1 MPAPRIGGAGARR
14 KRGRL
19 SRSGDFDRVYR
30 QGRSTGAREFVV
42 HVFPREAS
50 LDPPRVGLSV
60 SKKVGDAVTRNRI
73 KRVVRESLQVLEA
86 ELAAG
91 SDLVITARVD
101 AVALD
106 QREGQAGIERALR
119 DLLSRTSAWAGAP
132 LDAAA
137 PDASAAD
144 TTGAEA
150 APESSATAA
159 GEVDPA
165 DPAAASPAEDAPDA

>member
-1 MPAPRIGGAGARR
+1 MTGPRTGGAGRR

-60 SKKVGDAVTRNRI
+60 SKKVGDSVTRNRI
-73 KRVVRESLQVLEA
+73 KRVLRESVSALEP

-106 QREGQAGIERALR
+106 EREGQAGVYRELRAL
-119 DLLSRTSAWAGAP
+119 LARTTAWAGGPA
-132 LDAAA
+132 DAAA
-137 PDASAAD
+137 APSAPAPVDA
-144 TTGAEA
+144 
-150 APESSATAA
+150 
-159 GEVDPA
+159 VV
-165 DPAAASPAEDAPDA
+165 DAPSNDGGTAEPVGPEAGSIDETQVDG

>member
-1 MPAPRIGGAGARR
+1 MPAPRIGAGARR

-30 QGRSTGAREFVV
+30 QGRSTGGREFVV

-73 KRVVRESLQVLEA
+73 KRVLRESVAAIEG

-106 QREGQAGIERALR
+106 EREGQSGVQRELRAL
-119 DLLSRTSAWAGAP
+119 LQRTSAWAGA
-132 LDAAA
+132 DGAAIEPKPA
-137 PDASAAD
+137 
-144 TTGAEA
+144 AEA
-150 APESSATAA
+150 VDESATSD
-159 GEVDPA
+159 GPA
-165 DPAAASPAEDAPDA
+165 SG

>member
-1 MPAPRIGGAGARR
+1 MTAPRNAGARR

-30 QGRSTGAREFVV
+30 QGRSTGGREFVV

-50 LDPPRVGLSV
+50 LDAPRVGLSV

-73 KRVVRESLQVLEA
+73 KRVLRASVANLES

-91 SDLVITARVD
+91 SDLVITARAD

-106 QREGQAGIERALR
+106 EREGQAGVERELR
-119 DLLSRTSAWAGAP
+119 AILMRTSAWAGTD
-132 LDAAA
+132 DATGK
-137 PDASAAD
+137 PPAAD
-144 TTGAEA
+144 E
-150 APESSATAA
+150 PATD
-159 GEVDPA
+159 G
-165 DPAAASPAEDAPDA
+165 

>member
-60 SKKVGDAVTRNRI
+60 SKKVGDSVTRNRI
-73 KRVVRESLQVLEA
+73 KRVLRESLAVLET

-101 AVALD
+101 VVALD
-106 QREGQAGIERALR
+106 EREGQGGVQRELRA
-119 DLLSRTSAWAGAP
+119 LLSRTSAWAGPPVAP
-132 LDAAA
+132 AS
-137 PDASAAD
+137 PDVEASD
-144 TTGAEA
+144 E
-150 APESSATAA
+150 P
-159 GEVDPA
+159 V
-165 DPAAASPAEDAPDA
+165 PAASTRSDAPAPPDEGDVDA

>member
-1 MPAPRIGGAGARR
+1 MTAPRTAGARR

-30 QGRSTGAREFVV
+30 QGRSTGGREFVV

-73 KRVVRESLQVLEA
+73 KRVLRAAVASLEP

-91 SDLVITARVD
+91 SDLVITARAD

-106 QREGQAGIERALR
+106 DRDGQAGVERELR
-119 DLLSRTSAWAGAP
+119 GILQRTSAWASRDEHGSTPPNVAEP
-132 LDAAA
+132 EANTDA
-137 PDASAAD
+137 D
-144 TTGAEA
+144 G
-150 APESSATAA
+150 
-159 GEVDPA
+159 
-165 DPAAASPAEDAPDA
+165 

>member
-1 MPAPRIGGAGARR
+1 MTSSSGSPRR

-30 QGRSTGAREFVV
+30 QGRSTGGREFVV

-50 LDPPRVGLSV
+50 LESPRVGLSV

-73 KRVVRESLQVLEA
+73 KRVLRESVSSLEG

-91 SDLVITARVD
+91 SDLVITARPD

-106 QREGQAGIERALR
+106 ERDGQAGVERELR
-119 DLLSRTSAWAGAP
+119 ALLSRTSAWAGGKDAP
-132 LDAAA
+132 PAPADRTPSDAAQ
-137 PDASAAD
+137 PELGAD
-144 TTGAEA
+144 GA
-150 APESSATAA
+150 
-159 GEVDPA
+159 
-165 DPAAASPAEDAPDA
+165 

>member
-1 MPAPRIGGAGARR
+1 MPAPRAGGAGPRR

-73 KRVVRESLQVLEA
+73 KRVLRESVSALEP

-106 QREGQAGIERALR
+106 DREGQVGVQRALR
-119 DLLSRTSAWAGAP
+119 ALLSRTTAWG
-132 LDAAA
+132 
-137 PDASAAD
+137 
-144 TTGAEA
+144 G
-150 APESSATAA
+150 
-159 GEVDPA
+159 GPA
-165 DPAAASPAEDAPDA
+165 DPPQAEPGAASANSALAPDRPDQLDDRSSEPGPTGG

>member
-1 MPAPRIGGAGARR
+1 MPAPRTGGAGARR

-30 QGRSTGAREFVV
+30 QGRSTGGREFVV

-73 KRVVRESLQVLEA
+73 KRVLRESVSALEP

-101 AVALD
+101 AVDLD
-106 QREGQAGIERALR
+106 AREGQAGVQRELRAL
-119 DLLSRTSAWAGAP
+119 LSKTTAWAGG
-132 LDAAA
+132 
-137 PDASAAD
+137 ASSADDPSASGAD
-144 TTGAEA
+144 TTPDEA
-150 APESSATAA
+150 APSE
-159 GEVDPA
+159 
-165 DPAAASPAEDAPDA
+165 

>member
-1 MPAPRIGGAGARR
+1 MPAPRSAGARR

-30 QGRSTGAREFVV
+30 QGRSTGGREFVV

-73 KRVVRESLQVLEA
+73 KRVLRASVANLEA

-91 SDLVITARVD
+91 SDLVITARAD

-106 QREGQAGIERALR
+106 ARDGQAGVERELR
-119 DLLSRTSAWAGAP
+119 SLLQRTSAWAGSD
-132 LDAAA
+132 DAAPTNA
-137 PDASAAD
+137 
-144 TTGAEA
+144 
-150 APESSATAA
+150 
-159 GEVDPA
+159 
-165 DPAAASPAEDAPDA
+165 DAPGSSDPGSPSSDD

>member
-1 MPAPRIGGAGARR
+1 MTSSSGSSRR

-30 QGRSTGAREFVV
+30 QGRSTGGREFVV

-50 LDPPRVGLSV
+50 LDAPRVGLSV

-73 KRVVRESLQVLEA
+73 KRVLRESVTSLEG

-91 SDLVITARVD
+91 SDLVITARPD

-106 QREGQAGIERALR
+106 ERDGQAGVERELR
-119 DLLSRTSAWAGAP
+119 ALLSRTSAWAGGK
-132 LDAAA
+132 DG
-137 PDASAAD
+137 AD
-144 TTGAEA
+144 G
-150 APESSATAA
+150 
-159 GEVDPA
+159 
-165 DPAAASPAEDAPDA
+165 

>member
-1 MPAPRIGGAGARR
+1 MPAPRSGGGAR

-30 QGRSTGAREFVV
+30 QGRSTGGREFVV

-73 KRVVRESLQVLEA
+73 KRVLRESVAALEP

-106 QREGQAGIERALR
+106 EREGQPGVQRALR
-119 DLLSRTSAWAGAP
+119 ELLARTSVWAGGP
-132 LDAAA
+132 VKPAA
-137 PDASAAD
+137 PD
-144 TTGAEA
+144 
-150 APESSATAA
+150 
-159 GEVDPA
+159 
-165 DPAAASPAEDAPDA
+165 PDADA

>member
-1 MPAPRIGGAGARR
+1 MPAPRTGGAGARR

-73 KRVVRESLQVLEA
+73 KRVLRESVAVLES

-106 QREGQAGIERALR
+106 EREGQAGVQRELRA
-119 DLLSRTSAWAGAP
+119 LLSRTTAWAGG
-132 LDAAA
+132 
-137 PDASAAD
+137 
-144 TTGAEA
+144 TAEVQPSGP
-150 APESSATAA
+150 PEGSATPA
-159 GEVDPA
+159 VA
-165 DPAAASPAEDAPDA
+165 DPEPSGTDV

>member
-1 MPAPRIGGAGARR
+1 VPAPRTGGAGARR

-30 QGRSTGAREFVV
+30 QGRSTGGREFVV

-73 KRVVRESLQVLEA
+73 KRVLRESVTSLES

-91 SDLVITARVD
+91 SDLVITARAD
-101 AVALD
+101 AVDLD
-106 QREGQAGIERALR
+106 AREGQAGVQRELR
-119 DLLSRTSAWAGAP
+119 SLLSRTTAWAGAAP
-132 LDAAA
+132 DAAA
-137 PDASAAD
+137 PEASD
-144 TTGAEA
+144 
-150 APESSATAA
+150 
-159 GEVDPA
+159 EVDPGG
-165 DPAAASPAEDAPDA
+165 

>member
-1 MPAPRIGGAGARR
+1 MSAPRSAGARR

-30 QGRSTGAREFVV
+30 QGRSTGGREFVV

-73 KRVVRESLQVLEA
+73 KRVVRASLESIESS
-86 ELAAG
+86 LAAG
-91 SDLVITARVD
+91 SDLVITARPD

-106 QREGQAGIERALR
+106 EREGQAGVERELRAL
-119 DLLSRTSAWAGAP
+119 LQRTSVWAGGDEP
-132 LDAAA
+132 TPPVPDAATA
-137 PDASAAD
+137 GDGAPPRDGGDAEGPDA
-144 TTGAEA
+144 
-150 APESSATAA
+150 
-159 GEVDPA
+159 
-165 DPAAASPAEDAPDA
+165 